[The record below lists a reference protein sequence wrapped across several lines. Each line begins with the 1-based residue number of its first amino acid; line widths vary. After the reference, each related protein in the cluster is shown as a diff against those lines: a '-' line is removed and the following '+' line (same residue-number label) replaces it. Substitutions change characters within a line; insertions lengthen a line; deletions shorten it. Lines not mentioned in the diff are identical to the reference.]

1 MKVAVFS
8 TKPYDRQFLLAANS
22 DHTHEFVFFEARLTP
37 ETAALAS
44 GFPAVCA
51 FIHDQLTQETLEVI
65 SAGGTR
71 LIALRAAGFNN
82 VDLKAAAALG
92 ITVVRVPEYSPY
104 AVAEHT
110 VGLILML
117 NRKLHKA
124 YNRVRDDNFS
134 LYGLLGFDLHAA
146 TVGVIGTGKIG
157 QRFCKIMTGFGCRV
171 LAYDPYPS
179 DECIAMGVN
188 YLELSELLAASDIV
202 SLHCPLM
209 PQTYHLINEES
220 LGWLKPGAMVIN
232 TSRGGLI
239 DTKAMIAAIKSGKVS
254 HLGIDVYEQEEN
266 LFFEDW
272 SNSVVQ
278 DDDIQRLQS
287 FNNVVIT
294 AHQAFFTKEAL
305 TNIAQTTVASV
316 SQFANGETCEY
327 EIRASKVV
335 AKA

>member
-8 TKPYDRQFLLAANS
+8 TKPYDRQFLLAADS
-22 DHTHEFVFFEARLTP
+22 DHTYEFVFFEARLTP

-44 GFPAVCA
+44 GFLAVCV
-51 FIHDQLTQETLEVI
+51 FIHDQLSPETLDII
-65 SAGGTR
+65 SAGGTK
-71 LIALRAAGFNN
+71 LICLRAAGFNN

-92 ITVVRVPEYSPY
+92 MTVVRVPDYSPY

-134 LYGLLGFDLHAA
+134 LYGLLGFDLHGA

-171 LAYDPYPS
+171 LAYDPYPN
-179 DECIAMGVN
+179 DECVAMGVN
-188 YLELSELLAASDIV
+188 YLELPDLLAASDIV

-209 PQTYHLINEES
+209 PQTYHIINKES

-294 AHQAFFTKEAL
+294 AHQAFFTREAL
-305 TNIAQTTVASV
+305 TNIAKTTLV
-316 SQFANGETCEY
+316 SLAQFVNGEPCGY
-327 EIRASKVV
+327 EIRA
-335 AKA
+335 AKSIAH